1 MISRPHYLYVTR
13 VLIDLYN
20 AGELPNVASLDIE
33 PAYGYVGRIVYHNGS
48 VRLFRGTNLDVNLN
62 GASEIARDKGYT
74 RYFLHNLGY
83 HVAPGKVFVLPGF
96 QKLIAKNLSRFGVTD
111 YPVIGQIEAYIDSI
125 GGYPCFIK
133 PNEESQGKG
142 VYKCYD
148 AADVYA
154 ALEEYQRE
162 NFRTLIVEQYVP
174 YVDYRV
180 VIYDGDMI
188 ACYLRR
194 PLTLTGDG
202 VTPIRDLLAAKQQ
215 SLEANQRPVIL
226 NPDDP
231 RIITK
236 LQRSGLTVD
245 SIPAA
250 GAAVPVY
257 DLSNL
262 SIGGEAEDFTTR
274 IHPQWRD
281 LCIELVQKMGLRLCG
296 VDFACANIED
306 PNAEYSII
314 ETNSAPGM
322 DNYAMLGE
330 AQAQKV
336 RDLYRRIF
344 NEPRRLP

>member
-1 MISRPHYLYVTR
+1 
-13 VLIDLYN
+13 
-20 AGELPNVASLDIE
+20 
-33 PAYGYVGRIVYHNGS
+33 
-48 VRLFRGTNLDVNLN
+48 
-62 GASEIARDKGYT
+62 GAAEIARDKGYT

-83 HVAPGKVFVLPGF
+83 QVAPGKVFVLPRF
-96 QKLIAKNLSRFGVTD
+96 QQMIARNLSRYGVTD

-148 AADVYA
+148 TADVYA
-154 ALEEYQRE
+154 ALDEYQRE
-162 NFRTLIVEQYVP
+162 NFHTLLVEQFIP

-180 VIYDGDMI
+180 VIFDGKMI

-202 VTPIRDLLAAKQQ
+202 MTPIRALLAAKQQ
-215 SLEANQRPVIL
+215 TLEAQQRPVVI

-231 RIITK
+231 RIIAR
-236 LQRSGLTVD
+236 LQRLGLTMD

-250 GAAVPVY
+250 GAAIQIY

-274 IHPQWRD
+274 IHPRWRD
-281 LCIELVQKMGLRLCG
+281 LCIEITRQMGLRLCG

-306 PNAEYSII
+306 PDAAYSII

-330 AQAQKV
+330 AQAQIV
-336 RDLYRRIF
+336 RDLYRQIF